1 MPQQPRDAQQQ
12 AAMARGGYVLVDC
25 QGVPEA
31 IVIATGS
38 EVALAVEA
46 AAKLAEQGRRVRVVS
61 MPCVELF
68 DRQDAAWRESV
79 LPAAVTRRVAI
90 EAGSTGLWW
99 RQVGTAGR
107 VLGIDQFGASGKAAE
122 LFRHFGLT
130 TENLQ
135 RTIVELLAI

>member
-1 MPQQPRDAQQQ
+1 
-12 AAMARGGYVLVDC
+12 
-25 QGVPEA
+25 VPEA